1 MLLFPLPV
9 WVTFTSS
16 ALLTFS
22 LLVPSVLSLVLCR
35 EEHAAV
41 CLLREATYGDYTPEQ
56 REIRTGAAMTLMAQ
70 AGRKWAVLARLGR
83 RWLVPLA
90 ALSWAV
96 LTTQILSTVFTGE

>member
-1 MLLFPLPV
+1 MPLFPLPG
-9 WVTFTSS
+9 WVTITSS

-22 LLVPSVLSLVLCR
+22 LLFPPVLNRFLRR

-83 RWLVPLA
+83 RWLVLLA

-96 LTTQILSTVFTGE
+96 LTTQILSTAFTGE